1 MILEQLT
8 LDNFCVYR
16 GRQVFDLSPG
26 RRGGKALPIVLF
38 GGINGGGKTTLLD
51 AIQLALYGS
60 RAKCSKRANVSY
72 EEYLR
77 ECIHQDPGGENGEN
91 EADDGNARVL
101 ANPATPEWVSRE
113 GLVVSGQEK
122 PAASTTPHSPLEAA
136 VALSFRYAAEG
147 QAHIYEV
154 ERVWQVHGGKLR
166 ESLAVSCDG
175 VRDRWLSDNWQQQV
189 EELVPLGISQLFF
202 FDAEKIRF
210 LAEDET
216 ASEALGTAIK
226 SLLGLD
232 LAERLIADA
241 TVLEGRLAKKLVAD
255 DNQAELEALER
266 EVAARDDE
274 CRALTLERGSLE
286 NEMLRTANEQGKV
299 EREFAGIGGKHYE
312 EREAREHR
320 KKELAGRESELKGQL
335 VALAA
340 GELPLALAPELLR
353 RVVEQDRREHQAAEA
368 AVVGRLLEDR
378 DQKLLAAL
386 KEQSVPAKVLKLVRE
401 VHEADRRER
410 QTDVAVEPRLR
421 LSDHARA
428 LVRTMDEHGL
438 AERQAEARRL
448 LDELAQVTR
457 EREDVERSLAATP
470 EEEGVKGVVERLQ
483 AATVAAALAAEALSR
498 MEAKIKTAVF
508 ALEEAQDKRDKLLM
522 KRVEAEIV
530 EGETARMVRLAAR
543 TRTTMQMFLKRATA
557 AKIDKL
563 SSLVT
568 EGFRYLLRKQT
579 LVMQIMIDPITFA
592 ITLFGSDGQAIS
604 KQRLSEGEKQIFAIS
619 VLWGLA
625 RASARS
631 LPAIIDTP
639 MARLD
644 AKHRE
649 HLIER
654 YFPNASHQV
663 IVLSTD
669 TEVDAHYYASL
680 EPSIARAYHL
690 NYHDDGKFTLAEEG
704 YFWEAATTK

>member
-8 LDNFCVYR
+8 LDNFCLYR

-26 RRGGKALPIVLF
+26 QSAGKALPIVLF

-51 AIQLALYGS
+51 AIQLALYGP
-60 RAKCSKRANVSY
+60 RAKCSKRAKVSY

-77 ECIHQDPGGENGEN
+77 ECIHRDAAAGKGGNG
-91 EADDGNARVL
+91 AAAGTARML
-101 ANPATPEWVSRE
+101 ANSATSE
-113 GLVVSGQEK
+113 
-122 PAASTTPHSPLEAA
+122 TTEFPRIGPHGKAA
-136 VALSFRYAAEG
+136 VAISFRYTAEG
-147 QAHIYEV
+147 QAHTYEV
-154 ERVWQVHGGKLR
+154 ERAWQVRGGKLR
-166 ESLAVSCDG
+166 ETLAVSRDG
-175 VRDRWLSDNWQQQV
+175 VTDRWLSDNWQQAV

-216 ASEALGTAIK
+216 ASEALGAAIK

-255 DNQAELEALER
+255 DDRAQLEDLER
-266 EVAARDDE
+266 EVAACDD
-274 CRALTLERGSLE
+274 ALRLLTMEEASLK
-286 NEMLRTANEQGKV
+286 NEKERTANQQEKA
-299 EREFAGIGGKHYE
+299 EKTFAGVGGKHYE
-312 EREAREHR
+312 EREARKHR
-320 KKELAGRESELKGQL
+320 QNELAGRESQLKGQL
-335 VALAA
+335 LALAT

-353 RVVEQDRREHQAAEA
+353 RVVGQDRREQQAAEA
-368 AVVGRLLEDR
+368 AVVGRMLEDR
-378 DQKLLAAL
+378 DQKVLTAL
-386 KEQSVPAKVLKLVRE
+386 KEQSVPANVLKLVRE
-401 VHEADRRER
+401 VHAADRLER
-410 QTDVAVEPRLR
+410 QTAVAVTPQLR
-421 LSDHARA
+421 LSDNARA
-428 LVRTMDEHGL
+428 LARKMDERGL
-438 AERQAEARRL
+438 AQRQAEARRL

-470 EEEGVKGVVERLQ
+470 QDEGIKNVVERLQ
-483 AATVAAALAAEALSR
+483 ASTVAAALAAEALSR
-498 MEAKIKTAVF
+498 MEARGKTA
-508 ALEEAQDKRDKLLM
+508 ALALKEAQHKRDKLLM
-522 KRVEAEIV
+522 KRVEAEIL
-530 EGETARMVRLAAR
+530 EGETARMNRLAAR
-543 TRTTMQMFLKRATA
+543 TRATMQEFLKRATA
-557 AKIDKL
+557 AKIDNL

-568 EGFRYLLRKQT
+568 ESFRFLLRKQT
-579 LVMQIMIDPITFA
+579 LVEQIMIDPATFA
-592 ITLFGSDGQAIS
+592 ITLFGGDGQAIS

-669 TEVDAHYYASL
+669 TEVDRRYYDAL
-680 EPSIARAYHL
+680 APSIARAYHL

-704 YFWEAATTK
+704 YFWEPVAAAQ